1 VTTLRRHTSAVPW
14 IGPLVTVAAVAAY
27 AWWATGVTPFTRA
40 AYVAV
45 GIPVALVAVGTAV
58 GARRDASMSVTR
70 SPATGTS
77 VGAALP
83 WAALGGLAL
92 TLELVAL
99 ALGGRSH
106 TVPTLST
113 VVDHALSRHP
123 VRFVLFS
130 AWLALAGVPLALM
143 PLMRRCSGRGSE
155 PLPGPGGGA

>member
-1 VTTLRRHTSAVPW
+1 VTTLRRHTSAVRW
-14 IGPLVTVAAVAAY
+14 IALVTVAAVAAY
-27 AWWATGVTPFTRA
+27 AWWATGVTPFTGA

-58 GARRDASMSVTR
+58 GGRRDDTMSGSR
-70 SPATGTS
+70 SPATGTF

-106 TVPTLST
+106 TIPTLST
-113 VVDHALSRHP
+113 VVDHALRRHP

-143 PLMRRCSGRGSE
+143 PLMRRCRG
-155 PLPGPGGGA
+155 PGPDTVPGPGGVA